1 MRLENKTV
9 IITGAAQG
17 MGGVI
22 TETLAGEGANLV
34 LTARTRE
41 PLEEMAEKVR
51 AMGRRA
57 EVAPADVTDE
67 AQVATVIER
76 AKAFFDGRIDILVN
90 AAGATGP
97 IETPVWEIESQA
109 FNDLLRK
116 NVTGAFLPIKHVL
129 PTMIEQRYGKIVTIG
144 GGSGMRGYR
153 YRAGYSSSK
162 WAVRGLTRTT
172 ALDVGEYNINVNA
185 VMPGIVETP
194 RMEKLCRE
202 KAKKRGWSVEQVYD
216 EYVQEMALKRVTTP
230 QDVADAVVFLASD
243 EAKNITGQ
251 ELVIDG
257 GWAI

>member
-1 MRLENKTV
+1 MRLENKTA

-17 MGGVI
+17 MGGII
-22 TETLAGEGANLV
+22 TENLARQGADLV

-51 AMGRRA
+51 AMGRRV

-67 AQVATVIER
+67 AQVAGMVGR
-76 AKAFFDGRIDILVN
+76 AKAFFGGRIDILVN

-97 IETPVWEIESQA
+97 IETPVWEIELQA
-109 FNDLLRK
+109 FNDLLHQ
-116 NVTGAFLPIKHVL
+116 NVTGVFLTMKHVL
-129 PTMIEQRYGKIVTIG
+129 PTMIERGYGKIVTIG
-144 GGSGMRGYR
+144 GASGVRGYR

-185 VMPGIVETP
+185 IMPGIVETP
-194 RMEKLCRE
+194 RMDKLCRE
-202 KAKKRGWSVEQVYD
+202 KAKKRGWSYEQVYD
-216 EYVQEMALKRVTTP
+216 EYLQEMALKRVTTP
-230 QDVADAVVFLASD
+230 QNIADAVVFLASD
-243 EAKNITGQ
+243 ESQNITGQ

-257 GWAI
+257 GWAV

>member
-1 MRLENKTV
+1 MRLENKKV

-22 TETLAGEGANLV
+22 TENLARQGADLV
-34 LTARTRE
+34 LTARTRG

-67 AQVATVIER
+67 AQVADMVGR

-97 IETPVWEIESQA
+97 IETPVWEIEAEA

-116 NVTGAFLPIKHVL
+116 NVVGAFLPIKHVL
-129 PTMIEQRYGKIVTIG
+129 PTMIGQRYGKIVTIG
-144 GGSGMRGYR
+144 GSSGMRGYR

-172 ALDVGEYNINVNA
+172 ALDVGEHNINVNA
-185 VMPGIVETP
+185 IMPGIVETP
-194 RMEKLCRE
+194 RMDKLCRE
-202 KAKKRGWSVEQVYD
+202 KAKKRGWTYEQVYD

-243 EAKNITGQ
+243 ESQNITGQ
-251 ELVIDG
+251 EIVIDG

>member
-1 MRLENKTV
+1 MRLENKTA

-17 MGGVI
+17 MGGII
-22 TETLAGEGANLV
+22 TENLARQGADLI

-67 AQVATVIER
+67 AQVADMVVR

-97 IETPVWEIESQA
+97 IETPVWEIEAQA
-109 FNDLLRK
+109 FNDLLHK

-129 PTMIEQRYGKIVTIG
+129 PTMIGQRYGKIVTIG

-172 ALDVGEYNINVNA
+172 ALDVGEYNINVNV

-194 RMEKLCRE
+194 RMDKLCRE
-202 KAKKRGWSVEQVYD
+202 KAKKRGWSYEQVYD
-216 EYVQEMALKRVTTP
+216 EYLQEMALKRVTTP
-230 QDVADAVVFLASD
+230 QNVADAVIFLASD
-243 EAKNITGQ
+243 ESQNITGQ

-257 GWAI
+257 GWAV

>member
-9 IITGAAQG
+9 IITGAARG

-22 TETLAGEGANLV
+22 TETLAREGASLM

-67 AQVATVIER
+67 TQVATVIER

-109 FNDLLRK
+109 FNDLLHT
-116 NVTGAFLPIKHVL
+116 NVTGVFLPIKHVL

-162 WAVRGLTRTT
+162 WAVRGLTRTA
-172 ALDVGEYNINVNA
+172 ALDVGDYNINVNA

-202 KAKKRGWSVEQVYD
+202 KAKKRGWSYEQVYD

-230 QDVADAVVFLASD
+230 QNVADAVVFLASD
-243 EAKNITGQ
+243 ESQNITGQ